1 MTVIKQIGLGTSLS
15 VKGTTAST
23 TTYTLIAGIVSMPG
37 PDGTGTAVD
46 TFTLDSTGNFITKIR
61 GAVDPGDM
69 TLVVAY
75 NNSDASSKKLGTLF
89 ADGTL
94 QMFKVS
100 YPSTASTPEE
110 FEGFINGM
118 GRAVERDAL
127 ITRPVTITVSGD
139 PGFATT

>member
-1 MTVIKQIGLGTSLS
+1 MTVIKQIGLGASLS

-23 TTYTLIAGIVSMPG
+23 TAYTVIAGIVSMPG
-37 PDGTGTAVD
+37 PDAAGTAID
-46 TFTLDSTGNFITKIR
+46 TYTLDSTDNFVTKLR
-61 GAVDPGDM
+61 GSVDPGDM
-69 TLVVAY
+69 TLVLAY
-75 NNSDASSKKLGTLF
+75 NNSDASSKQLGTLF

-94 QMFKVS
+94 MTFKVE
-100 YPSTASTPEE
+100 YPSTAATAES

-118 GRAVERDAL
+118 GRAIERDAM